1 MKSKTITVTEETT
14 ATKIFEPRLAVFRVK
29 ATFIAPY
36 RKCKY
41 LYLEPK
47 DLKTKSRFIKH
58 VTRIAKGWPNG
69 TYYLKLS
76 SGQVFARFDIV
87 DGKVHKLYKDSP
99 VTGKPYPVWAFW
111 K

>member
-1 MKSKTITVTEETT
+1 MKTITVTEEAVTQR
-14 ATKIFEPRLAVFRVK
+14 IFEPRLAVFRVK
-29 ATFIAPY
+29 ANFIAPY

-47 DLKTKSRFIKH
+47 NLKTKNLFIKH
-58 VTRIAKGWPNG
+58 ITQIIENWPNG

-76 SGQVFARFDIV
+76 DGRVFARFDV
-87 DGKVHKLYKDSP
+87 LNGKVHKLYKDSP
-99 VTGKPYPVWAFW
+99 ITGKPYPVWAFW